1 MKHLHLLTILYILLL
16 LAIIVLVDNGNYNYL
31 FKIVYQI
38 PYGDKVGHLLLIG
51 LLSLVVNLSLRTRQ
65 IKLLGRLVL
74 QGSLIVFLIITFE
87 EFTQL
92 FILTRTFD
100 LGDLCCDYLGI
111 LAGGQLAW
119 YYFKG
124 RFRVDNF

>member
-92 FILTRTFD
+92 FIPTRTFD
-100 LGDLCCDYLGI
+100 LGDLGCDYLGI

-124 RFRVDNF
+124 RFRFDNF